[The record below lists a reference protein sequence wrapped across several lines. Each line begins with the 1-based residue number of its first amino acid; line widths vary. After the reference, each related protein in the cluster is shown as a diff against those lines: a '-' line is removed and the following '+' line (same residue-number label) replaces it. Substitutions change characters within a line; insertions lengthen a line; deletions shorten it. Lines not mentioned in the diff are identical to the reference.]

1 MAFLE
6 DIGKK
11 ISQTSQGAV
20 QKTKDFTE
28 ITKLN
33 GQISQLQKEAE
44 GYYNQLG
51 KAYYELHKEDAEQAL
66 AGLTSSIKNTL
77 QQVDQLNEQIQKIK
91 TAKRCVNCGNELGED
106 TMFCPVCGTKV
117 PEPEPQPVS
126 QAQPAPM
133 AQPAAQ
139 APSRFCTNCGAAQA
153 ADAAFCSE
161 CGSPMAPVQQ

>member
-51 KAYYELHKEDAEQAL
+51 KAYFELHKEDAEQAL
-66 AGLTSSIKNTL
+66 TGQVGTIQNTL
-77 QQVDQLNEQIQKIK
+77 QQIAQLNEQIQKIK

-106 TMFCPVCGTKV
+106 TMFCPNCGTKV
-117 PEPEPQPVS
+117 PEPQPV
-126 QAQPAPM
+126 AQPAP
-133 AQPAAQ
+133 QAQ
-139 APSRFCTNCGAAQA
+139 APAKFCTNCGASQA

-161 CGSPMAPVQQ
+161 CGTAL

>member
-44 GYYNQLG
+44 EYYTQLG
-51 KAYYELHKEDAEQAL
+51 KTYYELHSEDAEQSL
-66 AGLTSSIKNTL
+66 AGQVASIKNAL
-77 QQVDQLNEQIQKIK
+77 QQVDRLNEQIQKIK
-91 TAKRCVNCGNELGED
+91 TAKRCLNCGTEIAED
-106 TMFCPVCGTKV
+106 TMFCPNCGTKV
-117 PEPEPQPVS
+117 PEPQPV
-126 QAQPAPM
+126 AQPAPM
-133 AQPAAQ
+133 AQAPAK
-139 APSRFCTNCGAAQA
+139 FCTNCGAPQA

-161 CGSPMAPVQQ
+161 CGTAL